1 MRNFTVSSSEPQWHQ
16 QRVNSNPKLQMMPE
30 GKPKRYDHIQYEA
43 NTFSSQYSLSHYQPN
58 RAVEDDMLEIQD
70 EFLDS
75 QAQNPGHNP
84 N

>member
-1 MRNFTVSSSEPQWHQ
+1 
-16 QRVNSNPKLQMMPE
+16 MMQE
-30 GKPKRYDHIQYEA
+30 GKQKRYDHIQYEA

-75 QAQNPGHNP
+75 
-84 N
+84 